1 MEELIV
7 TKASGEEV
15 VFSMDKLRQSLRNSG
30 ATEEQV
36 DKVIKVIEPQ
46 LFNGIS
52 TKKIYTWAF
61 SILKK
66 STGSVAA
73 KYQLK
78 KAITEFGP
86 SGFPFEKFIGKL
98 FERKG
103 YHVKV
108 GIIVQ
113 GTCVSHELDVVASS
127 ETEHMMMECKFHSM
141 QGKMSDVKVP
151 LYIHS
156 RFNDVKSQWILNK
169 QLKDKQLKAWVVTNT
184 RFSPD
189 ALRYG
194 TCAGLNLLSWDYPL
208 NESIKVMI
216 DRYKHYPITCL
227 TLLTKPEKEQLLE
240 NNVVLCSELKD
251 DYARLNAMH
260 IPDKRIQQI
269 KKELEKLIL

>member
-30 ATEEQV
+30 ASEEQV

-127 ETEHMMMECKFHSM
+127 ETEHMMMECKFHST

-156 RFNDVKSQWILNK
+156 RFNDVKGQWLLNK

-194 TCAGLNLLSWDYPL
+194 TCVGLNLLSWDYPL

-227 TLLTKPEKEQLLE
+227 TLLTKPEKEHLLE

-251 DYARLNAMH
+251 DYARLNALH

>member
-86 SGFPFEKFIGKL
+86 SGFPFEKYIGKL

-108 GIIVQ
+108 GIIVH

-127 ETEHMMMECKFHSM
+127 ETEHMMMECKFHST

-156 RFNDVKSQWILNK
+156 RFNDVKSQWVLNK
-169 QLKDKQLKAWVVTNT
+169 QIKDKNLKAWVVTNT

-227 TLLTKPEKEQLLE
+227 TLLTKPEKEHLLE
-240 NNVVLCSELKD
+240 NNVVLCSELKE
-251 DYARLNAMH
+251 DYARLNALH
-260 IPDKRIQQI
+260 IPDKRLQQI
-269 KKELEKLIL
+269 KKELEKLIS

>member
-127 ETEHMMMECKFHSM
+127 EREHMMMECKFHSM

-156 RFNDVKSQWILNK
+156 RFIDVKSQWVLNK

-227 TLLTKPEKEQLLE
+227 TLLTKPEKEHLLE

-251 DYARLNAMH
+251 DYARLNALH

>member
-1 MEELIV
+1 MKEVMV

-15 VFSMDKLRQSLRNSG
+15 VFSMEKLRQSLRNSG

-36 DKVIKVIEPQ
+36 EKVIKAIEPQ

-52 TKKIYTWAF
+52 TKKIYNWAF

-66 STGSVAA
+66 STDSVAA

-86 SGFPFEKFIGKL
+86 SGFPFERFIGKL

-108 GIIVQ
+108 GVVEQ

-127 ETEHMMMECKFHSM
+127 DTEHMMMECKFHSM

-156 RFNDVKSQWILNK
+156 RFNDVKSQWLLNK
-169 QLKDKQLKAWVVTNT
+169 QLKDKQLKVWVVTNT

-189 ALRYG
+189 AVRYA

-227 TLLTKPEKEQLLE
+227 TLLTKSEKEHLLE
-240 NNVVLCSELKD
+240 NNVVLCSELKE
-251 DYARLNAMH
+251 DYARLNALH
-260 IPDKRIQQI
+260 IPEKRIQQI
-269 KKELEKLIL
+269 KKELEKLIM

>member
-86 SGFPFEKFIGKL
+86 SGFPFEKFVGKL

-127 ETEHMMMECKFHSM
+127 ETEHMMMECKFHST

-156 RFNDVKSQWILNK
+156 RFNDVKGQWFLNK

-216 DRYKHYPITCL
+216 DKYKHYPITCL
-227 TLLTKPEKEQLLE
+227 TLLTKPEKEHLLE
-240 NNVVLCSELKD
+240 NNVVLCSELKE
-251 DYARLNAMH
+251 DYTRLNALH
-260 IPDKRIQQI
+260 IPDKRLQQI

>member
-30 ATEEQV
+30 ATEDQV
-36 DKVIKVIEPQ
+36 NKVIKVIEPQ

-66 STGSVAA
+66 STNSVAA

-103 YHVKV
+103 YHVKI

-156 RFNDVKSQWILNK
+156 RFNDVKSQWVLNK

-227 TLLTKPEKEQLLE
+227 TQLTKPEKEHLLE

>member
-66 STGSVAA
+66 SNGSVAA

-103 YHVKV
+103 YHVKI

-156 RFNDVKSQWILNK
+156 RFNDVKSQWVLNK

-216 DRYKHYPITCL
+216 DRYKHYPIT
-227 TLLTKPEKEQLLE
+227 
-240 NNVVLCSELKD
+240 
-251 DYARLNAMH
+251 
-260 IPDKRIQQI
+260 
-269 KKELEKLIL
+269 

>member
-98 FERKG
+98 FEQKG

-108 GIIVQ
+108 GIIVH

-127 ETEHMMMECKFHSM
+127 ETEHMMMECKFHST

-156 RFNDVKSQWILNK
+156 RFNDVKGQWLLNK

-208 NESIKVMI
+208 NDSIKVMI

-227 TLLTKPEKEQLLE
+227 TLLTKPEKEHLLE

-251 DYARLNAMH
+251 DYARLNALH

>member
-127 ETEHMMMECKFHSM
+127 EREHMMMECKFHSM

-156 RFNDVKSQWILNK
+156 RFNDVKSQWVLNK

-227 TLLTKPEKEQLLE
+227 TLLTKPEKEHLLE
-240 NNVVLCSELKD
+240 NNVVLCSELKE
-251 DYARLNAMH
+251 DYARLNALH
-260 IPDKRIQQI
+260 IPDKRLQQI
-269 KKELEKLIL
+269 KKELEKLIS

>member
-36 DKVIKVIEPQ
+36 DKVIKIIEPQ

-127 ETEHMMMECKFHSM
+127 ETEHMMMECKFHST

-156 RFNDVKSQWILNK
+156 RFNDVKGQWLLNK
-169 QLKDKQLKAWVVTNT
+169 VLKDKQLKAWVVTNT

-194 TCAGLNLLSWDYPL
+194 TCVGLKLLSWDYPL
-208 NESIKVMI
+208 NESIKEII
-216 DRYKHYPITCL
+216 DKYKHYPITCL
-227 TLLTKPEKEQLLE
+227 TLLTKPEKEHLLE
-240 NNVVLCSELKD
+240 NNVVLCSELKE
-251 DYARLNAMH
+251 DYARLNALH
-260 IPDKRIQQI
+260 IPDKRLQQI

>member
-127 ETEHMMMECKFHSM
+127 ETEHMMMECKFHST

-156 RFNDVKSQWILNK
+156 RFNDVKSQWLLNK
-169 QLKDKQLKAWVVTNT
+169 QIKDKNLKAWVVTNT

-227 TLLTKPEKEQLLE
+227 TLLTKPEKEHLLE
-240 NNVVLCSELKD
+240 NNVVLCSELKE
-251 DYARLNAMH
+251 DYARLNALH
-260 IPDKRIQQI
+260 IPDKRLQQI

>member
-127 ETEHMMMECKFHSM
+127 ETEHMMMECKFHST

-156 RFNDVKSQWILNK
+156 RFNDVKGQWLLNK

-194 TCAGLNLLSWDYPL
+194 TCVGLNLLSWDYPL

-227 TLLTKPEKEQLLE
+227 TLLTKPEKEHLLE
-240 NNVVLCSELKD
+240 NNVVLCSELKE
-251 DYARLNAMH
+251 DYTRLNALH

>member
-36 DKVIKVIEPQ
+36 EKVIKAIEPQ

-108 GIIVQ
+108 GIIVH

-127 ETEHMMMECKFHSM
+127 EKEHMMMECKFHST

-156 RFNDVKSQWILNK
+156 RFNDVKSQWLLNK

-194 TCAGLNLLSWDYPL
+194 ICAGLNLLSWDYPL

-227 TLLTKPEKEQLLE
+227 TLLTKPEKEHLLE
-240 NNVVLCSELKD
+240 NNVVLCSELKE
-251 DYARLNAMH
+251 DYARLNALH
-260 IPDKRIQQI
+260 IPEKRLQQI

>member
-7 TKASGEEV
+7 TKASGEV

-46 LFNGIS
+46 LFNGIN

-127 ETEHMMMECKFHSM
+127 ETEHMMMECKFHST

-156 RFNDVKSQWILNK
+156 RFNDVKSQWLLNK
-169 QLKDKQLKAWVVTNT
+169 QIKDKKLKAWVVTNT

-216 DRYKHYPITCL
+216 DKYKHYPITCL
-227 TLLTKPEKEQLLE
+227 TLLTKPEKEHLLE
-240 NNVVLCSELKD
+240 NNVVLCSELKE
-251 DYARLNAMH
+251 DYARLNALH
-260 IPDKRIQQI
+260 IPDKRLQQI

>member
-36 DKVIKVIEPQ
+36 EKVIKAIEPQ

-127 ETEHMMMECKFHSM
+127 ETEHMMMECKFHST

-156 RFNDVKSQWILNK
+156 RFNDVKSQWLLNK

-194 TCAGLNLLSWDYPL
+194 ACAGLNLLSWDYPL

-227 TLLTKPEKEQLLE
+227 TLLTKPEKEHLLE
-240 NNVVLCSELKD
+240 NNVVLCSELKE
-251 DYARLNAMH
+251 DYARLNALH
-260 IPDKRIQQI
+260 ITEKRLQQI

>member
-1 MEELIV
+1 MKEVMV

-15 VFSMDKLRQSLRNSG
+15 VFSMEKLRQSLRNSG

-36 DKVIKVIEPQ
+36 EKVIKAIEPQ

-52 TKKIYTWAF
+52 TKKIYNWAF

-66 STGSVAA
+66 STDSVAA

-86 SGFPFEKFIGKL
+86 SGFPFERFIGKL

-108 GIIVQ
+108 GVVEQ

-127 ETEHMMMECKFHSM
+127 DTEHMMMECKFHSM

-156 RFNDVKSQWILNK
+156 RFNDVKSQWLLNK
-169 QLKDKQLKAWVVTNT
+169 QLKDKQLKVWVVTNT

-189 ALRYG
+189 ALRYA

-227 TLLTKPEKEQLLE
+227 TLLTKSEKEHLLE
-240 NNVVLCSELKD
+240 NNVVLCSELKE
-251 DYARLNAMH
+251 DYARLNALH
-260 IPDKRIQQI
+260 IPEKRIQQI
-269 KKELEKLIL
+269 KKELEKLIM

>member
-36 DKVIKVIEPQ
+36 EKVIKVIEPQ
-46 LFNGIS
+46 LFNGIK

-127 ETEHMMMECKFHSM
+127 ETEHMMMECKFHST

-156 RFNDVKSQWILNK
+156 RFNDVKSQWLLNK
-169 QLKDKQLKAWVVTNT
+169 QIKDKKLKAWVVTNT

-216 DRYKHYPITCL
+216 DKYKHYPITCL
-227 TLLTKPEKEQLLE
+227 TLLTKPEKEHLLE
-240 NNVVLCSELKD
+240 NNVVLCSELKE
-251 DYARLNAMH
+251 DYARLNALH
-260 IPDKRIQQI
+260 IPDKRLQQI

>member
-1 MEELIV
+1 MKELIV
-7 TKASGEEV
+7 TKASGEQV
-15 VFSMDKLRQSLRNSG
+15 VFSMDKLRLSLRNSG

-36 DKVIKVIEPQ
+36 EKVIQVIEPQ

-61 SILKK
+61 ALLKK
-66 STGSVAA
+66 GNNSVAA

-78 KAITEFGP
+78 KAISEFGP

-103 YHVKV
+103 YHVKI
-108 GIIVQ
+108 GLIVQ

-127 ETEHMMMECKFHSM
+127 EKEHMMMECKFHSLP
-141 QGKMSDVKVP
+141 GKMSDVKVP

-156 RFNDVKSQWILNK
+156 RFNDVKSQWLLNK

-216 DRYKHYPITCL
+216 DRFKHYPITCL
-227 TLLTKPEKEQLLE
+227 TQITKTEKEQLLE
-240 NNVVLCSELKD
+240 NNVVLCSELKE
-251 DYARLNAMH
+251 DYSRLMKLH
-260 IPDKRIQQI
+260 IPEKRVQLI
-269 KKELEKLIL
+269 KTELERLIA

>member
-127 ETEHMMMECKFHSM
+127 ETEHMMMECKFHST

-156 RFNDVKSQWILNK
+156 RFNDVKGQWVLNK

-227 TLLTKPEKEQLLE
+227 TLLTKPEKEHLLE

-251 DYARLNAMH
+251 DYARLNALH
-260 IPDKRIQQI
+260 IPDKRLQQI

>member
-1 MEELIV
+1 MEDLIV

-36 DKVIKVIEPQ
+36 EKVIKVIEPQ

-52 TKKIYTWAF
+52 TKQIYTWAF
-61 SILKK
+61 AILKK
-66 STGSVAA
+66 GNNSVAA

-98 FERKG
+98 FEQKG

-108 GIIVQ
+108 GIVLLGQ
-113 GTCVSHELDVVASS
+113 CVRHEIDVLASS
-127 ETEHMMMECKFHSM
+127 QAEHMMMECKFHSS

-156 RFNDVKSQWILNK
+156 RFNDVKSQWVLDS
-169 QLKDKQLKAWVVTNT
+169 QLKHKELKAWVVTNT

-194 TCAGLNLLSWDYPL
+194 KCVGLNLLSWDYPL
-208 NESIKVMI
+208 NDSIKVMI

-227 TLLTKPEKEQLLE
+227 TALTKKEKEQLLE
-240 NNVVLCSELKD
+240 NNIVMCSELQQQLQ
-251 DYARLNAMH
+251 RLSHMQ
-260 IPDKRIQQI
+260 IPGKRIETI
-269 KKELEKLIL
+269 KKEMDKLL

>member
-36 DKVIKVIEPQ
+36 EKVIKAIEPQ

-127 ETEHMMMECKFHSM
+127 EKEHMMMECKFHST

-156 RFNDVKSQWILNK
+156 RFNDVKSQWLLNK

-189 ALRYG
+189 AQRYG
-194 TCAGLNLLSWDYPL
+194 TCVGLNLLSWDYPL

-216 DRYKHYPITCL
+216 DHYKHYPITCL
-227 TLLTKPEKEQLLE
+227 TLLTKPEKEHLLE

-251 DYARLNAMH
+251 DYARLNALH
-260 IPDKRIQQI
+260 IPEKRIQQI
-269 KKELEKLIL
+269 KKELEKLII

>member
-1 MEELIV
+1 MKELIV
-7 TKASGEEV
+7 TKASGEQV
-15 VFSMDKLRQSLRNSG
+15 LFSMDKLHLSLRNSG

-36 DKVIKVIEPQ
+36 EKVIQVIEPQ

-61 SILKK
+61 ALLKK
-66 STGSVAA
+66 GNNSVAA

-78 KAITEFGP
+78 KAISEFGP

-103 YHVKV
+103 YHVKI
-108 GIIVQ
+108 GLIVQ

-127 ETEHMMMECKFHSM
+127 ETEHMMMECKFHSLP
-141 QGKMSDVKVP
+141 GKMSDVKVP

-156 RFNDVKSQWILNK
+156 RFNDVKSQWVLNK
-169 QLKDKQLKAWVVTNT
+169 QLKNKELKAWVVTNT

-208 NESIKVMI
+208 NDSIKVMI
-216 DRYKHYPITCL
+216 DRFKHYPITCL
-227 TLLTKPEKEQLLE
+227 TQLTKTEKEQLLE
-240 NNVVLCSELKD
+240 NNVVLCSELKE
-251 DYARLNAMH
+251 DYSRLIKLH
-260 IPDKRIQQI
+260 IPEKRIQLI

>member
-52 TKKIYTWAF
+52 TKKIYAWAF

-86 SGFPFEKFIGKL
+86 SGFPFEKYIGKL

-108 GIIVQ
+108 GIIVH

-127 ETEHMMMECKFHSM
+127 ETEHMMMECKFHST

-156 RFNDVKSQWILNK
+156 RFNDVKSQWLLNK
-169 QLKDKQLKAWVVTNT
+169 QIKDKNLKAWVVTNT

-227 TLLTKPEKEQLLE
+227 TLLTKPEKEHLLE
-240 NNVVLCSELKD
+240 NNVVLCSELKE
-251 DYARLNAMH
+251 DYARLNALH
-260 IPDKRIQQI
+260 IPDKRLQQI
-269 KKELEKLIL
+269 KKELEKLIS

>member
-103 YHVKV
+103 YHIKV

-127 ETEHMMMECKFHSM
+127 EREHMIMECKFHSM

-156 RFNDVKSQWILNK
+156 RFNDVKSQWVLNK

-227 TLLTKPEKEQLLE
+227 TLLTKPEKEHLLE

-251 DYARLNAMH
+251 DYARLNALH
-260 IPDKRIQQI
+260 IPDKRLQQI

>member
-127 ETEHMMMECKFHSM
+127 ETEHMMMECKFHST

-156 RFNDVKSQWILNK
+156 RFNDVKSQWLLNK
-169 QLKDKQLKAWVVTNT
+169 QIKDKKLKAWVVTNT

-216 DRYKHYPITCL
+216 DKYKHYPITCL
-227 TLLTKPEKEQLLE
+227 TLLTKPEKEHLLE
-240 NNVVLCSELKD
+240 NNVVLCSELKE
-251 DYARLNAMH
+251 DYARLNALH
-260 IPDKRIQQI
+260 IPDKRLQQI

>member
-30 ATEEQV
+30 ASEEQV

-127 ETEHMMMECKFHSM
+127 ETEHMMMECKFHST

-151 LYIHS
+151 LYIQS
-156 RFNDVKSQWILNK
+156 RFNDVKGQWLLNK

-194 TCAGLNLLSWDYPL
+194 TCVGLNLLSWDYPL

-227 TLLTKPEKEQLLE
+227 TLLTKPEKEHLLE

-251 DYARLNAMH
+251 DYARLNALH
-260 IPDKRIQQI
+260 IPDKRLQQI

>member
-66 STGSVAA
+66 STNSVAA

-103 YHVKV
+103 YHVKI

-156 RFNDVKSQWILNK
+156 RFNDVKSQWVLNK

-216 DRYKHYPITCL
+216 DCYKHYPITCL
-227 TLLTKPEKEQLLE
+227 TLLTKPEKEHLLE

-251 DYARLNAMH
+251 DYARLNGLH

-269 KKELEKLIL
+269 KKELEKLIV

>member
-36 DKVIKVIEPQ
+36 EKVIKAIEPQ

-127 ETEHMMMECKFHSM
+127 ETEHMMMECKFHST

-156 RFNDVKSQWILNK
+156 RFNDVKSQWLLNK
-169 QLKDKQLKAWVVTNT
+169 QLKDKQLNAWVVTNT

-189 ALRYG
+189 AQRYG
-194 TCAGLNLLSWDYPL
+194 TCVGLNLLSWDYPL

-216 DRYKHYPITCL
+216 DHYKHYPIT
-227 TLLTKPEKEQLLE
+227 
-240 NNVVLCSELKD
+240 
-251 DYARLNAMH
+251 
-260 IPDKRIQQI
+260 
-269 KKELEKLIL
+269 

>member
-127 ETEHMMMECKFHSM
+127 ETEHMMMECKFHST

-156 RFNDVKSQWILNK
+156 RFNDVKGQWLLNK

-194 TCAGLNLLSWDYPL
+194 TCVGLNLLSWDYPL

-227 TLLTKPEKEQLLE
+227 TLLTKREKEHLLE

-251 DYARLNAMH
+251 DYARLNALH
-260 IPDKRIQQI
+260 IPDKRLQQI

>member
-86 SGFPFEKFIGKL
+86 SGFPFEKFVGKL

-127 ETEHMMMECKFHSM
+127 ETEHMMMECKFHST

-156 RFNDVKSQWILNK
+156 RFNDVKGQWLLNK

-216 DRYKHYPITCL
+216 DKYKHYPITCL
-227 TLLTKPEKEQLLE
+227 TLLTKPEKEHLLE
-240 NNVVLCSELKD
+240 NNVVLCSELKE
-251 DYARLNAMH
+251 DYTRLNALH
-260 IPDKRIQQI
+260 IPDKRLQQI

>member
-46 LFNGIS
+46 LFNGIN

-127 ETEHMMMECKFHSM
+127 ETEHMMMECKFHST

-156 RFNDVKSQWILNK
+156 RFNDVKSQWLLNK
-169 QLKDKQLKAWVVTNT
+169 QIKDKKLKAWVVTNT

-216 DRYKHYPITCL
+216 DKYKHYPITCL
-227 TLLTKPEKEQLLE
+227 TLLTKPEKEHLLE
-240 NNVVLCSELKD
+240 NNVVLCSELKE
-251 DYARLNAMH
+251 DYARLNALH
-260 IPDKRIQQI
+260 IPDKRLQQI

>member
-1 MEELIV
+1 MREVMV

-15 VFSMDKLRQSLRNSG
+15 IFSMEKLRQSLRNSG
-30 ATEEQV
+30 AAEDQV
-36 DKVIKVIEPQ
+36 EKAIKYIEPQ

-52 TKKIYTWAF
+52 TKKIYQWAF

-66 STGSVAA
+66 STDSVAA

-86 SGFPFEKFIGKL
+86 SGFPFERFIGKL

-103 YHVKV
+103 YHVNIGV
-108 GIIVQ
+108 IEQ
-113 GTCVSHELDVVASS
+113 GKCVSHELDVVASS
-127 ETEHMMMECKFHSM
+127 DTEHMMMECKFHSR

-156 RFNDVKSQWILNK
+156 RFNDVKSQWLLNK
-169 QLKDKQLKAWVVTNT
+169 QLKDKQLKVWVVTNT

-189 ALRYG
+189 ALRYA

-216 DRYKHYPITCL
+216 DSYKYYPITCL
-227 TLLTKPEKEQLLE
+227 TLLTKSEKKYLLE

-251 DYARLNAMH
+251 DYSRLTTMH
-260 IPDKRIQQI
+260 IPDKRIQLI

>member
-30 ATEEQV
+30 ASEEQV

-98 FERKG
+98 FEQKG

-127 ETEHMMMECKFHSM
+127 ETEHMMMECKFHST

-169 QLKDKQLKAWVVTNT
+169 QIKDKQLKAWVVTNT

-194 TCAGLNLLSWDYPL
+194 SCAGLNLLSWDYPL

-227 TLLTKPEKEQLLE
+227 TLLTKPEKEHLLE

-251 DYARLNAMH
+251 DYARLNALH

-269 KKELEKLIL
+269 KKQLEKLIL

>member
-30 ATEEQV
+30 ATEEQI

-103 YHVKV
+103 YRVKV

-127 ETEHMMMECKFHSM
+127 ETEHMMMECKFHST

-156 RFNDVKSQWILNK
+156 RFNDVKGQWLLNK

-194 TCAGLNLLSWDYPL
+194 TCVGLNLLSWDYPL

-227 TLLTKPEKEQLLE
+227 TLLTKPEKEHLLE

-251 DYARLNAMH
+251 DYARLNSLH
-260 IPDKRIQQI
+260 IPDKRLQQI

>member
-7 TKASGEEV
+7 TKASGVEV
-15 VFSMDKLRQSLRNSG
+15 IFSMDKLRQSLRNSG

-52 TKKIYTWAF
+52 TKKIYMWAF

-127 ETEHMMMECKFHSM
+127 ETEHMMMECKFHST

-156 RFNDVKSQWILNK
+156 RFNDVKGQWLLNK

-194 TCAGLNLLSWDYPL
+194 TCVGLNLLSWDYPL

-227 TLLTKPEKEQLLE
+227 TLLTKPEKEHLLE

-251 DYARLNAMH
+251 DYARLNALH

>member
-127 ETEHMMMECKFHSM
+127 ETEHMMMECKFHST

-156 RFNDVKSQWILNK
+156 RFNDVKSQWLLNK
-169 QLKDKQLKAWVVTNT
+169 LIKDKQLKAWVVTNT

-208 NESIKVMI
+208 NESIKVLI

-227 TLLTKPEKEQLLE
+227 TLLTKPEKEHLLE
-240 NNVVLCSELKD
+240 NNVVLCSELKE
-251 DYARLNAMH
+251 DYARLNALH

-269 KKELEKLIL
+269 KKELEKLIV

>member
-127 ETEHMMMECKFHSM
+127 ETEHMMMECKFHST

-156 RFNDVKSQWILNK
+156 RFNDVKSQWVLNK
-169 QLKDKQLKAWVVTNT
+169 QLKDKQLKAWVVTNI

-194 TCAGLNLLSWDYPL
+194 TCVGLNLLSWDYPL

-227 TLLTKPEKEQLLE
+227 TLLTKPEKEHLLE

-251 DYARLNAMH
+251 DYARLNTLH
-260 IPDKRIQQI
+260 IPDKRLQQI

>member
-30 ATEEQV
+30 ASEEQV
-36 DKVIKVIEPQ
+36 EKVIKVIEPQ

-127 ETEHMMMECKFHSM
+127 ETEHMMMECKFHST

-156 RFNDVKSQWILNK
+156 RFNDVKGQWVLNK

-227 TLLTKPEKEQLLE
+227 TLLTKPEKEHLLE

-251 DYARLNAMH
+251 DYARLNALH
-260 IPDKRIQQI
+260 IPDKRLQQI

>member
-30 ATEEQV
+30 ASEEQV

-98 FERKG
+98 FEQKG

-108 GIIVQ
+108 GIIVH

-127 ETEHMMMECKFHSM
+127 ETEHMMMECKFHST

-156 RFNDVKSQWILNK
+156 RFNDVKGQWLLNK

-208 NESIKVMI
+208 NDSIKVMI

-227 TLLTKPEKEQLLE
+227 TLLTKPEKEHLLE

-251 DYARLNAMH
+251 DYARLNALH
-260 IPDKRIQQI
+260 IPDKRLQQI